1 MPLLRDLGEPE
12 SWKIGGD
19 DSIPVSQTW
28 NQLPV
33 LKGRCREAM
42 QQEHYRSVRCAGF
55 PVEDGYT
62 VGFDAVDGRVRHQC
76 IPSCGLCVQSGS
88 CACSCEKGSGLCY
101 KCSPIHRALLLLRVR
116 NGVRISRL
124 FGSSLFR

>member
-1 MPLLRDLGEPE
+1 MPLLGDLGKPE

-42 QQEHYRSVRCAGF
+42 QQEHHRRIRWAGF
-55 PVEDGYT
+55 PVEDSYT
-62 VGFDAVDGRVRHQC
+62 VGFDAVNERVRYQC
-76 IPSCGLCVQSGS
+76 IPGYGLCVQKGS
-88 CACSCEKGSGLCY
+88 CARSCEKGSGLCK
-101 KCSPIHRALLLLRVR
+101 KCSPIHRILFLLRVR
-116 NGVRISRL
+116 SPVRNCPAIWS
-124 FGSSLFR
+124 FLFR